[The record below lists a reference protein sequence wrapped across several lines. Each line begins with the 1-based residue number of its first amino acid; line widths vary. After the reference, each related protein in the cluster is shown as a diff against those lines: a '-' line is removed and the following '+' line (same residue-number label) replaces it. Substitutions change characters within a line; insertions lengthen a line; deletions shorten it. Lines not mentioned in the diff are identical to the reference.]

1 MLITEILLVTGAYLL
16 GSLSSAIIVCHLMGL
31 PDPRTQGSKNPG
43 ATNVLRFG
51 GKKAAAIVLVAD
63 MLKGFIP
70 VLIAQLLHMESMI
83 LAATG
88 VAAFLGHL
96 LPIFFG
102 LRGGKGVATFLGVL
116 LAMQWMVG
124 LAVVATWLV
133 MAKGFKVS
141 SLSALVAAVLA
152 PFYQYW
158 ISSDQS
164 LVIGTAFMSVVLI
177 ARHHSNIRNMITGK
191 EDKIG
196 TDVES

>member
-1 MLITEILLVTGAYLL
+1 MVVEIVLIVGAYLL
-16 GSLSSAIIVCHLMGL
+16 GSLSSAVVVCKLMGL

-51 GKKAAAIVLVAD
+51 GKKAAAIVLMAD

-96 LPIFFG
+96 FPIFFG
-102 LRGGKGVATFLGVL
+102 LRGGKGVATFLGVM

-124 LAVVATWLV
+124 LAVVGSWLV
-133 MAKGFKVS
+133 MAKVFKIS
-141 SLSALVAAVLA
+141 SLSALVAAALA

-158 ISSDQS
+158 ISNDQM

-177 ARHHSNIRNMITGK
+177 ARHHSNIRNLITGK
-191 EDKIG
+191 EDSIG
-196 TDVES
+196 PDVDS

>member
-1 MLITEILLVTGAYLL
+1 MDMTQILLIIGGYLL
-16 GSLSSAIIVCHLMGL
+16 GSLSSAVIVCRLMGL
-31 PDPRTQGSKNPG
+31 PDPRTQGSNNPG

-70 VLIAQLLHMESMI
+70 VLIAQLWHMEPII
-83 LAATG
+83 LAGTG

-96 LPIFFG
+96 FPVFFG
-102 LRGGKGVATFLGVL
+102 FRGGKGVATFLGVL

-124 LAVVATWLV
+124 LAVAGTWLI

-141 SLSALVAAVLA
+141 SLSALVAAALA

-158 ISSDQS
+158 INNDQM
-164 LVIGTAFMSVVLI
+164 LVMAVAFMSVVLI
-177 ARHHSNIRNMITGK
+177 ARHHSNIRNLISGK